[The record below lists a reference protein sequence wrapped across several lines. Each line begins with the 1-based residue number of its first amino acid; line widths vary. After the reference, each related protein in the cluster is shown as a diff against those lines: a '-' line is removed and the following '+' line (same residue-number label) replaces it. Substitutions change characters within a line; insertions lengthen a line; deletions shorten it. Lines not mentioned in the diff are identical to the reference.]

1 MFEREERLIVRLRL
15 ERRLGIKQLRS
26 ELIRRHDLRL
36 SLETVHKVLERH
48 GVNVLERKRSWRK
61 RSKRYVRPVSGDR
74 VLMDVC
80 QIAPALYPYTAIDDC
95 SRYKVLGLI
104 RAARPRTPLTSLS
117 RCLRRCLSPYSGSRR
132 TVAASSSPARS
143 SNASC
148 EWAIKFRPIKPRSP
162 HLNGKGKRSQK
173 TDLQEFWSTVALK
186 AVDLQQQLDE
196 WRHFYNWHRPHTAL
210 NGRSPIDRVCDLLSK
225 TPLPED
231 VYAAFEPT
239 KERIRD
245 QNYVMDQKLHELK

>member
-95 SRYKVLGLI
+95 SRYKVLGI
-104 RAARPRTPLTSLS
+104 YR
-117 RCLRRCLSPYSGSRR
+117 
-132 TVAASSSPARS
+132 
-143 SNASC
+143 
-148 EWAIKFRPIKPRSP
+148 
-162 HLNGKGKRSQK
+162 
-173 TDLQEFWSTVALK
+173 
-186 AVDLQQQLDE
+186 
-196 WRHFYNWHRPHTAL
+196 
-210 NGRSPIDRVCDLLSK
+210 
-225 TPLPED
+225 
-231 VYAAFEPT
+231 
-239 KERIRD
+239 
-245 QNYVMDQKLHELK
+245 ELYP